1 MIKIEA
7 KFISSREKSI
17 RVEISGRKFYLP
29 RSKCDYDFNEGCVTM
44 PMWIAR
50 KKGILISKAKGE

>member
-44 PMWIAR
+44 P
-50 KKGILISKAKGE
+50 